1 MGKAE
6 GCGSYGCHY
15 EKHVF
20 NCDISWVVI
29 ALGGLYFVDSIWGL
43 PVRQIRFHRTAATWD
58 HKEDIKTTSALLSTN
73 MPIIEWFNLE
83 PDNKKSWTNM
93 FVILWVHSLL
103 SVDPFLNPNTL
114 LLRLNWSDSSWWMC
128 PLVEVNADVAK
139 FWGLPTL
146 RCLLSLKQLK

>member
-43 PVRQIRFHRTAATWD
+43 PVRQIRFHRTAATGIT
-58 HKEDIKTTSALLSTN
+58 KKTSRLPPPSCQLTCQSLYGSIWNQITKKIHSVFFLLGEQICLQFYESN
-73 MPIIEWFNLE
+73 YC
-83 PDNKKSWTNM
+83 
-93 FVILWVHSLL
+93 WVLTLFYSQ
-103 SVDPFLNPNTL
+103 TL
-114 LLRLNWSDSSWWMC
+114 LMLRLIWCDSRWWIC
-128 PLVEVNADVAK
+128 PLIDANADVA
-139 FWGLPTL
+139 
-146 RCLLSLKQLK
+146 

>member
-6 GCGSYGCHY
+6 RCGSYGCHY

-29 ALGGLYFVDSIWGL
+29 ALVGLYFVDSIWLL

-58 HKEDIKTTSALLSTN
+58 HKEDFKTTSALLSTN

-114 LLRLNWSDSSWWMC
+114 LLRLNWCDSVDSL
-128 PLVEVNADVAK
+128 PFADVSIEESGNNRLVIADS
-139 FWGLPTL
+139 
-146 RCLLSLKQLK
+146 LLDMS

>member
-43 PVRQIRFHRTAATWD
+43 LVRQIRFHRTAATWD
-58 HKEDIKTTSALLSTN
+58 HKEDFKTTSALLSTN
-73 MPIIEWFNLE
+73 MPIIIWFNLE
-83 PDNKKSWTNM
+83 PANKKIDSVFFLREQICLQFYEYNYC
-93 FVILWVHSLL
+93 WVLTL
-103 SVDPFLNPNTL
+103 FYTQTL
-114 LLRLNWSDSSWWMC
+114 LMLRLNWCDEFVHLLMLILMLLNFKGW
-128 PLVEVNADVAK
+128 
-139 FWGLPTL
+139 LPWE
-146 RCLLSLKQLK
+146 